1 MRAAICKTRALC
13 SLASASSSEPLAGG
27 GRVGRLPQAS
37 FHGVIS
43 GIEER
48 AQREILDRVW
58 HPRDAPFSEGRA

>member
-27 GRVGRLPQAS
+27 GRVGCLPPVS

-48 AQREILDRVW
+48 TRREILDRL
-58 HPRDAPFSEGRA
+58 